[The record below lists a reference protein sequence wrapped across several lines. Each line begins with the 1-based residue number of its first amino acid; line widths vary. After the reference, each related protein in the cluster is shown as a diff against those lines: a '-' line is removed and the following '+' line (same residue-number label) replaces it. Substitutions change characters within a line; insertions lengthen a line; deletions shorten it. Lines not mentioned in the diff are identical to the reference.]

1 MTFRSEILQ
10 SDPSLEA
17 VTGAHPIKKGHIG
30 PSVVTVQH
38 ALITLGAELPISTAK
53 TGKPDG
59 IFGDE
64 TTAKT
69 RGFQTQNGLVDD
81 GKVGPNTLGAL
92 DAALMRLQ
100 VVATKIPNTIRIVGE
115 PAPEGLPAWVTWSP
129 PDYVA
134 AVKAQLHNLLSR
146 SRVARTVITNLKHQI
161 AIKPGKHARDPDPY
175 YRPIERTIWFTPGNF
190 IEGDPL
196 YATSKHFVG
205 FSADATL
212 LHEIVHAMR
221 DTSGHRIADN
231 ETIDAIVHPPHL
243 KNPKVRSHLFF
254 GDRGEFN
261 AIVITNTYR
270 SEIEPQRSVS
280 GMDRNI
286 LLLRKDHHIGHG
298 HMALAAPDTFHLN
311 PKVKHYLSMLY
322 REQREVCDQI
332 AAVDCPFNPLRGFK
346 QLQSAPPP
354 LRASV
359 APTMH

>member
-1 MTFRSEILQ
+1 MTFSSEILQ

-17 VTGAHPIKKGHIG
+17 VTGAHPIRQGHTG
-30 PSVVTVQH
+30 PQVVTVQH
-38 ALITLGAELPISTAK
+38 ALLGVGEQLPVSIAR

-59 IFGDE
+59 IFGSE

-69 RGFQTQNGLVDD
+69 RSFQSQNGLAQD
-81 GKVGPNTLGAL
+81 GKVGPATLAAL
-92 DAALMRLQ
+92 DAALLRRQ
-100 VVATKIPNTIRIVGE
+100 VITVKIPNTIKIIGN

-134 AVKAQLHNLLSR
+134 AVKKQLHDMLSR
-146 SRVARTVITNLKHQI
+146 SKVARTVIANLRHQI

-175 YRPIERTIWFTPGNF
+175 YRPVERTIWYTPGNF

-196 YATSKHFVG
+196 YATSKYF
-205 FSADATL
+205 FWFTADATL

-221 DTSGHRIADN
+221 DTTGHRIADN

-243 KNPKVRSHLFF
+243 TNPKVRSHLFF

-270 SEIEPQRSVS
+270 SEIEPQRAIS
-280 GMDRNI
+280 GMHRSI

-298 HMALAAPDTFHLN
+298 HMALQAPDTFHLN
-311 PKVKHYLSMLY
+311 SKVKHYLSMLY
-322 REQREVCDQI
+322 REQRDVCDQI
-332 AAVDCPFNPLRGFK
+332 AAVDCPFNPLRGHK
-346 QLQSAPPP
+346 LSQSRP
-354 LRASV
+354 LLRTGREQ
-359 APTMH
+359 PMLH